1 MPLYSS
7 SQNTSIKTISS
18 FNTIVKKSSP
28 YNLNNSLIAKL
39 ISKTSTSYH
48 LLLMSTGDG
57 INHFPL
63 FWIFST
69 TFFKFSIFI
78 FMCYQTNVLCLLF
91 FTFSDA
97 YHFYDIF
104 SYIILYRN
112 AAQKGGGYNMSQ
124 NLHKKPFLRLDQ
136 SRCSKG
142 S

>member
-1 MPLYSS
+1 MPNGLCMPLYSS

-69 TFFKFSIFI
+69 IFFKFSIFI
-78 FMCYQTNVLCLLF
+78 PSSFSLNIVKQLLF
-91 FTFSDA
+91 YFLFLHLQNYENANHLNCLSLFVLF
-97 YHFYDIF
+97 FYF
-104 SYIILYRN
+104 V
-112 AAQKGGGYNMSQ
+112 
-124 NLHKKPFLRLDQ
+124 
-136 SRCSKG
+136 
-142 S
+142 